1 MTGCSLFVLFC
12 LSILIM
18 TQRIKSFAPEEYVWF
33 WSWWAKMLDQKLQIY
48 VDIKGS
54 EKYEVIRGGGQS
66 QHEKDK
72 GHKKERQREGVII
85 VK

>member
-1 MTGCSLFVLFC
+1 
-12 LSILIM
+12 
-18 TQRIKSFAPEEYVWF
+18 
-33 WSWWAKMLDQKLQIY
+33 MLDQKLQIY